1 MLKKLIGIFVC
12 MLILI
17 TTLPATGVIAEE
29 PEEIKLRTIMFARG
43 RIEDLS
49 DDVVNEIEVYRCT
62 AIDVKVLFIYTIA
75 IIPVGLQREHLVS
88 PDTLYIP
95 KDMFHGILTEGYVF
109 GIIQW
114 WY

>member
-1 MLKKLIGIFVC
+1 MKRKIVGIFVC
-12 MLILI
+12 MLLLI
-17 TTLPATGVIAEE
+17 TVLPVSSAEEPE
-29 PEEIKLRTIMFARG
+29 PEEIKFRTIMFARG

-49 DDVVNEIEVYRCT
+49 DEVVNGIESYKCT
-62 AIDVKVLFIYTIA
+62 AVNVKVLFIYIIG

-95 KDMFHGILTEGYVF
+95 KDMFHGILTEGYVA
-109 GIIQW
+109 GLIEW